1 MTDKMQVLVDIINEI
16 REDKDEQILTNIAEM
31 TSLRDDVGMDSIDL
45 AVLTANL
52 DAKFGIDI
60 FADGIVDTVGEVLER
75 LEK

>member
-1 MTDKMQVLVDIINEI
+1 MTNKMQVLVDIINEI
-16 REDKDEQILTNIAEM
+16 REDKDEQILTNITEM